1 MGRSIRREGGLEV
14 KLRRIVYG
22 GSNLLKRH
30 PWLPAAVYF
39 VLYGL
44 VALTYFVAV
53 ANLIPARYRLWEELD
68 KSELA
73 VVAKVGTAVLRIM
86 VVYALLLLI
95 VPLFFL
101 VIRTARRIAL
111 RVFGFGIV
119 TIVFSIVLALMVAPI
134 IYVGSMELGLA
145 EQENDEIEEI
155 RDWTNSTECG
165 SKNDYQYP
173 KTRYQFVAHEED
185 KGVYDL
191 FDRRVRRVVI
201 KDVVRWEERDE
212 RLRFVTRDGMKYFMD
227 YSEGRIRRYPDPEW
241 VYSKSKKDDAIF
253 KRLKAE

>member
-1 MGRSIRREGGLEV
+1 MKLLEKCKDMVGRR
-14 KLRRIVYG
+14 
-22 GSNLLKRH
+22 

-73 VVAKVGTAVLRIM
+73 VVAKVGTAVLRVM
-86 VVYALLLLI
+86 VAYALLLLV

-101 VIRTARRIAL
+101 VIRNARRTAL
-111 RVFGFGIV
+111 SVFGFGIV
-119 TIVFSIVLALMVAPI
+119 TIVFSIVLAFMIAPI
-134 IYVGSMELGLA
+134 IYVGSLELGLA
-145 EQENDEIEEI
+145 EQANDETEEI

-212 RLRFVTRDGMKYFMD
+212 RLLFVTKDGTRYFIA
-227 YSEGRIRRYPDPEW
+227 YWEGRIRHYPDPEG
-241 VYSKSKKDDAIF
+241 VHGTSKRDDEIYE
-253 KRLKAE
+253 RLTVQ

>member
-1 MGRSIRREGGLEV
+1 
-14 KLRRIVYG
+14 
-22 GSNLLKRH
+22 
-30 PWLPAAVYF
+30 VYF

-73 VVAKVGTAVLRIM
+73 VVAKVGTAALRVM
-86 VVYALLLLI
+86 VVYALLLLV

-101 VIRTARRIAL
+101 AIRNARKTAL
-111 RVFGFGIV
+111 RVFGVGIV
-119 TIVFSIVLALMVAPI
+119 TIVFSIVLAFMVAPI
-134 IYVGSMELGLA
+134 VYVGSMELGLA
-145 EQENDEIEEI
+145 EQENDESEEI

-165 SKNDYQYP
+165 SRNDYQYP
-173 KTRYQFVAHEED
+173 KTRYQFVAHEEN

-191 FDRRVRRVVI
+191 FDRRVRRVVV

-212 RLRFVTRDGMKYFMD
+212 RLRFVTRDGARYFIA
-227 YSEGRIRRYPDPEW
+227 YWEGRIRRYPDPEC
-241 VYSKSKKDDAIF
+241 VHSKSKKDDAIF
-253 KRLKAE
+253 ERLELR

>member
-1 MGRSIRREGGLEV
+1 MKFFEKTRDVLERR
-14 KLRRIVYG
+14 
-22 GSNLLKRH
+22 

-73 VVAKVGTAVLRIM
+73 VMAMVGTAVLRIM
-86 VVYALLLLI
+86 VVYALLLLV

-101 VIRTARRIAL
+101 AIRNARKTAL

-119 TIVFSIVLALMVAPI
+119 TIVFSIVLAFMVAPI
-134 IYVGSMELGLA
+134 VYVGSMELGLA
-145 EQENDEIEEI
+145 EQENDETEEI

-165 SKNDYQYP
+165 SRNDYQYP
-173 KTRYQFVAHEED
+173 KTRYQFVAHEEN

-191 FDRRVRRVVI
+191 FDRRVRRVVA
-201 KDVVRWEERDE
+201 KDVVKWEERDE
-212 RLRFVTRDGMKYFMD
+212 RLRFVTKDGMKYFMD

-241 VYSKSKKDDAIF
+241 IYGKSKKDDAIF
-253 KRLKAE
+253 ERLKAE

>member
-1 MGRSIRREGGLEV
+1 MKFFEKTRDVLGCR
-14 KLRRIVYG
+14 
-22 GSNLLKRH
+22 

-44 VALTYFVAV
+44 VALAYFVAV

-86 VVYALLLLI
+86 VVYALLLLV

-119 TIVFSIVLALMVAPI
+119 TIVFSIVLAFVIAPI
-134 IYVGSMELGLA
+134 VFVGSMELGLA
-145 EQENDEIEEI
+145 EQENDETEEI

-191 FDRRVRRVVI
+191 FDRRVRRVVA
-201 KDVVRWEERDE
+201 KDVLKWEENDE
-212 RLRFVTRDGMKYFMD
+212 RLLFVTKDGVRHFIAYW
-227 YSEGRIRRYPDPEW
+227 EGRIRQYPDPEG
-241 VYSKSKKDDAIF
+241 VHSKSKKDDAIF
-253 KRLKAE
+253 ERLELK

>member
-1 MGRSIRREGGLEV
+1 MKMFEKVKGLLGRR
-14 KLRRIVYG
+14 
-22 GSNLLKRH
+22 

-53 ANLIPARYRLWEELD
+53 VNLIPARYRLWEELD

-73 VVAKVGTAVLRIM
+73 VVANVGTAALRVM
-86 VVYALLLLI
+86 VVYALLLLV

-101 VIRTARRIAL
+101 VIRNARRTAL

-119 TIVFSIVLALMVAPI
+119 TIVVSIVLAFMAAPVV
-134 IYVGSMELGLA
+134 YVGSLELGLA
-145 EQENDEIEEI
+145 EQENDETEEI

-173 KTRYQFVAHEED
+173 KTRYQFVAHEGD

-191 FDRRVRRVVI
+191 FDRRVRRVVV

-212 RLRFVTRDGMKYFMD
+212 RLRFVTQDGARYFIS
-227 YSEGRIRRYPDPEW
+227 YWEGRIRHYPDPEG
-241 VYSKSKKDDAIF
+241 VHDKSKRDDAIYE
-253 KRLKAE
+253 RLKVK

>member
-1 MGRSIRREGGLEV
+1 MKFFEKTRDVLGRR
-14 KLRRIVYG
+14 
-22 GSNLLKRH
+22 

-73 VVAKVGTAVLRIM
+73 VMAMVGTAVLRIM
-86 VVYALLLLI
+86 VVYALLLLV

-119 TIVFSIVLALMVAPI
+119 TIVFSIVLAFLVAPI
-134 IYVGSMELGLA
+134 VFVGSMELGLA

-185 KGVYDL
+185 KEVFDL
-191 FDRRVRRVVI
+191 FDRRVRRVVA
-201 KDVVRWEERDE
+201 KDVVKWEERDE
-212 RLRFVTRDGMKYFMD
+212 RLRFVTKDGTKYFMD
-227 YSEGRIRRYPDPEW
+227 YSECRIRQYPDPEW

-253 KRLKAE
+253 ERLELK

>member
-1 MGRSIRREGGLEV
+1 MKFFEKTRDVLGRR
-14 KLRRIVYG
+14 
-22 GSNLLKRH
+22 

-86 VVYALLLLI
+86 VVYALLLLV

-191 FDRRVRRVVI
+191 FDRRVRRVVA
-201 KDVVRWEERDE
+201 KDVLKWEENDE
-212 RLRFVTRDGMKYFMD
+212 RLLFVTKDGVRHFIVYC
-227 YSEGRIRRYPDPEW
+227 EGRIRQYPDPEG
-241 VYSKSKKDDAIF
+241 VHSKSKKDDAIF
-253 KRLKAE
+253 ERLELK

>member
-1 MGRSIRREGGLEV
+1 MKLLEKCKDTVGRR
-14 KLRRIVYG
+14 
-22 GSNLLKRH
+22 

-73 VVAKVGTAVLRIM
+73 VMAMVVTAVLRIM
-86 VVYALLLLI
+86 VVYALLLLV

-119 TIVFSIVLALMVAPI
+119 TIVFSIVLALTVAPI

-145 EQENDEIEEI
+145 EQENDETEEI

-173 KTRYQFVAHEED
+173 KARYQFVAHEED

-191 FDRRVRRVVI
+191 FDRRVRRVVA

-212 RLRFVTRDGMKYFMD
+212 RLRFVTKDGTRYFIA
-227 YSEGRIRRYPDPEW
+227 YWEGRIRRYPDPEG
-241 VYSKSKKDDAIF
+241 VHSRSAEDDAIYE
-253 KRLKAE
+253 RLKAE

>member
-1 MGRSIRREGGLEV
+1 MKFFEKTRDVLGRR
-14 KLRRIVYG
+14 
-22 GSNLLKRH
+22 

-86 VVYALLLLI
+86 VVYALLLLV

-145 EQENDEIEEI
+145 EQENDETEEI

-212 RLRFVTRDGMKYFMD
+212 RLRFVTKNGTKYFID
-227 YSEGRIRRYPDPEW
+227 YSECRIRQYPDPEW

>member
-1 MGRSIRREGGLEV
+1 MKFFEKTRDVLGRR
-14 KLRRIVYG
+14 
-22 GSNLLKRH
+22 

-73 VVAKVGTAVLRIM
+73 VVAKAGTAVLRIM
-86 VVYALLLLI
+86 VVYALLLLV

-101 VIRTARRIAL
+101 AIRNARKTAL

-165 SKNDYQYP
+165 PKNDYQYP
-173 KTRYQFVAHEED
+173 RTRYQFVAHEED

-191 FDRRVRRVVI
+191 FDRRMRRVVV

-212 RLRFVTRDGMKYFMD
+212 RLRFVTQDGTRYFIA
-227 YSEGRIRRYPDPEW
+227 YWEGRIRRYPDPEG
-241 VYSKSKKDDAIF
+241 VHNKSKKDDAIF
-253 KRLKAE
+253 ERLELK

>member
-1 MGRSIRREGGLEV
+1 MKFFEKTRDVLGRR
-14 KLRRIVYG
+14 
-22 GSNLLKRH
+22 

-53 ANLIPARYRLWEELD
+53 ANLIPARYRLWGELD

-73 VVAKVGTAVLRIM
+73 IMAMVGTAVLKIM
-86 VVYALLLLI
+86 VVYALLLLV

-101 VIRTARRIAL
+101 VIRNARKTAL

-119 TIVFSIVLALMVAPI
+119 TIVFSIVLAFMVAPI
-134 IYVGSMELGLA
+134 VYVGSMELGSA

-165 SKNDYQYP
+165 SRNDYQYP

-191 FDRRVRRVVI
+191 FDRRVRRVVV

-212 RLRFVTRDGMKYFMD
+212 RLRFVTQDGARYFIA
-227 YSEGRIRRYPDPEW
+227 YWEGRIRRYPDPEC
-241 VYSKSKKDDAIF
+241 VHSKSKKDDAIF
-253 KRLKAE
+253 ERLELK

>member
-1 MGRSIRREGGLEV
+1 MKFFEKTRDVLGRR
-14 KLRRIVYG
+14 
-22 GSNLLKRH
+22 

-73 VVAKVGTAVLRIM
+73 VVAMVGTAALRIM
-86 VVYALLLLI
+86 IVYAVLLLV

-101 VIRTARRIAL
+101 VIRNARKTAL

-119 TIVFSIVLALMVAPI
+119 TILFSIVLAFMVAPI
-134 IYVGSMELGLA
+134 IYVGSFELGLA
-145 EQENDEIEEI
+145 EQANDETEEI

-165 SKNDYQYP
+165 SRNDCQYP
-173 KTRYQFVAHEED
+173 RTRYQFVAHEEN

-191 FDRRVRRVVI
+191 FDRRVRRVVA
-201 KDVVRWEERDE
+201 KDVMRWEERDE
-212 RLRFVTRDGMKYFMD
+212 WLRFVTKDGTKYFIN
-227 YSEGRIRRYPDPEW
+227 YSEGRIRQYPDSEW
-241 VYSKSKKDDAIF
+241 IYSKSKKDDAIYE
-253 KRLKAE
+253 RLTAE

>member
-1 MGRSIRREGGLEV
+1 MKFFEKTRDVLGRR
-14 KLRRIVYG
+14 
-22 GSNLLKRH
+22 

-44 VALTYFVAV
+44 VVLTYFVAV
-53 ANLIPARYRLWEELD
+53 ANLIPGRYRLWEELD

-86 VVYALLLLI
+86 VVYALLLLV

-101 VIRTARRIAL
+101 VIRNARKTAL
-111 RVFGFGIV
+111 RVFVFGIV
-119 TIVFSIVLALMVAPI
+119 TILFSIVLAFMVAPI
-134 IYVGSMELGLA
+134 IYVGSFELGLA
-145 EQENDEIEEI
+145 EQANDETEEI

-191 FDRRVRRVVI
+191 FDRRVRRVVA
-201 KDVVRWEERDE
+201 KDVVKWEERDE

-241 VYSKSKKDDAIF
+241 VYSRSTKDDAIF
-253 KRLKAE
+253 ERLKAE

>member
-1 MGRSIRREGGLEV
+1 MKFFEKTRDVLGRR
-14 KLRRIVYG
+14 
-22 GSNLLKRH
+22 

-44 VALTYFVAV
+44 VALTYFVVV

-119 TIVFSIVLALMVAPI
+119 TIVFSIVLALTVAPI
-134 IYVGSMELGLA
+134 IYVGGMELGLA
-145 EQENDEIEEI
+145 EQENDEIEEV
-155 RDWTNSTECG
+155 RDWTNSIECG
-165 SKNDYQYP
+165 PKNDYQYP

-191 FDRRVRRVVI
+191 FDRRVRRVVA

-212 RLRFVTRDGMKYFMD
+212 RLRFVTKDGTRYFIA
-227 YSEGRIRRYPDPEW
+227 YWEGRIRRYPDPEG
-241 VYSKSKKDDAIF
+241 VHSRSAEDDAI
-253 KRLKAE
+253 